1 MQKHLSSKKRLA
13 KGAETLSQVGMR
25 MFTLLGLVS
34 GIARFFSTLNTRR
47 NWALAGSIALG
58 LGSPVSG
65 GEPPPSVIATRS
77 GNVVTVTF
85 QPTGTRSTFSEYAP
99 LFGGQ
104 YLDLSSYNTLFSGQ
118 LLSITANLRLES
130 YGLDIAGGTRA
141 LEPDPNNPN
150 YNPEYLTEVTD
161 LAVYIGGLTP
171 GTPPNFS
178 GGLLQLG
185 GDTQGINNVAVGGYQ
200 TWGSF
205 FSANSF
211 NTYAGDTLPGIVANV
226 SSLNISLSPS
236 VPEVWLVN
244 TYSPSV
250 ATASF
255 GRWSGTID
263 FTFASSGGSGV
274 PDASRT
280 ALLLAPGTLL
290 LLGLAGRSRRRG

>member
-1 MQKHLSSKKRLA
+1 
-13 KGAETLSQVGMR
+13 
-25 MFTLLGLVS
+25 
-34 GIARFFSTLNTRR
+34 LN
-47 NWALAGSIALG
+47 NI
-58 LGSPVSG
+58 
-65 GEPPPSVIATRS
+65 
-77 GNVVTVTF
+77 VTVTF
-85 QPTGTRSTFSEYAP
+85 QPTASSTSGAYNEYAP

-104 YLDLSSYNTLFSGQ
+104 YVDLTSINTLFFGQ
-118 LLSITANLRLES
+118 LVSITANLRLKS
-130 YGLDIAGGTRA
+130 YGFDIAGGTRA
-141 LEPDPNNPN
+141 LEPDPSNQN

-226 SSLNISLSPS
+226 SSLDISLSPS
-236 VPEVWLVN
+236 VPKVWLVN